1 MNRVFVIL
9 DLFLPF
15 DPPHN
20 PKNQNFEKSKKC
32 LEILSFYTSVPQMT
46 IIWCMLPEIWSMTVI
61 IFCHFWPFFA
71 FYPTNNPK
79 NQNFEK
85 MKKMHRHF
93 IILDKCTKNHDHVL
107 YCSGDMGC
115 DTCKK
120 TPGDIIISYMGT
132 KNYDQMMY
140 ISWDIVRDGQMNR
153 RKGGKSD
160 TERWVPHLKSF
171 LGVEKDKLFFKN
183 S

>member
-20 PKNQNFEKSKKC
+20 PKNQNFEKSKKW

-85 MKKMHRHF
+85 MKKMHRDF
-93 IILDKCTKNHDHVL
+93 IILDKCTKNHDHML

-120 TPGDIIISYMGT
+120 NTWRYHHFKYGYQKLRSND
-132 KNYDQMMY
+132 
-140 ISWDIVRDGQMNR
+140 V
-153 RKGGKSD
+153 
-160 TERWVPHLKSF
+160 HF
-171 LGVEKDKLFFKN
+171 LGYSARWTDE
-183 S
+183 

>member
-15 DPPHN
+15 DPPNN

-61 IFCHFWPFFA
+61 IFCHFGPFFA
-71 FYPTNNPK
+71 FYLINNPK

-85 MKKMHRHF
+85 MKKMDRDL
-93 IILDKCTKNHDHVL
+93 IVLDKCTENHDHML
-107 YCSGDMGC
+107 YCSRDMGC
-115 DTCKK
+115 NRCE
-120 TPGDIIISYMGT
+120 
-132 KNYDQMMY
+132 KNTWRYHQFIHAYQKLRSND
-140 ISWDIVRDGQMNR
+140 V
-153 RKGGKSD
+153 
-160 TERWVPHLKSF
+160 HF
-171 LGVEKDKLFFKN
+171 LGYSVQWTDE
-183 S
+183 

>member
-85 MKKMHRHF
+85 MKKMHRDF
-93 IILDKCTKNHDHVL
+93 IILDKCPKNHDHMEIWDV
-107 YCSGDMGC
+107 
-115 DTCKK
+115 THVKK
-120 TPGDIIISYMGT
+120 HLEISSFH
-132 KNYDQMMY
+132 
-140 ISWDIVRDGQMNR
+140 I
-153 RKGGKSD
+153 
-160 TERWVPHLKSF
+160 WVPKITIKWCTF
-171 LGVEKDKLFFKN
+171 PGI
-183 S
+183 